1 MNKIRNR
8 IAVLAGSSV
17 VITIMIVMVI
27 FNITIRHKTERDAFN
42 ALNSQR
48 AAAEDYELSVYNP
61 ETIIIRKK
69 DEKESEAPVLYSL
82 KDKSIIDWVNVN
94 EAKDISRAVIDGN
107 TYYILKVEEED
118 IAPDFYVSSSYVAT
132 DDTTDSFVFGSED
145 LSMGISI
152 FDNTSIDSLISYV
165 DVSGEMKM
173 IKQIDIF
180 FILTALLVGTLSTA
194 SGYYLGRKLEQN
206 QLAQKNFF
214 ENTSHELKTPLTAIQ
229 GYAEGIQ
236 SGVITDL
243 AKTGQII
250 SAQTSKMSRMI
261 EEILCIARI
270 ESGAVQL
277 EKETVSLDELIQ
289 DCLMPLEGVV
299 KNKALDVKL
308 ELSEIKVSAD
318 VDRLEHAISN
328 LLMNAVKYAQ
338 TKVAVS
344 CTKEGI
350 SISNDCAPLS
360 DDTFK
365 HIFDRF
371 YTGRDGNTG
380 IGLSLAKE
388 LIELH
393 GWNISAERITDGI
406 LFRIVF

>member
-152 FDNTSIDSLISYV
+152 FDNTSIGSLISYV

-173 IKQIDIF
+173 IKQ
-180 FILTALLVGTLSTA
+180 S
-194 SGYYLGRKLEQN
+194 
-206 QLAQKNFF
+206 
-214 ENTSHELKTPLTAIQ
+214 
-229 GYAEGIQ
+229 
-236 SGVITDL
+236 
-243 AKTGQII
+243 
-250 SAQTSKMSRMI
+250 
-261 EEILCIARI
+261 
-270 ESGAVQL
+270 
-277 EKETVSLDELIQ
+277 
-289 DCLMPLEGVV
+289 
-299 KNKALDVKL
+299 
-308 ELSEIKVSAD
+308 
-318 VDRLEHAISN
+318 
-328 LLMNAVKYAQ
+328 
-338 TKVAVS
+338 
-344 CTKEGI
+344 
-350 SISNDCAPLS
+350 
-360 DDTFK
+360 
-365 HIFDRF
+365 
-371 YTGRDGNTG
+371 
-380 IGLSLAKE
+380 
-388 LIELH
+388 
-393 GWNISAERITDGI
+393 
-406 LFRIVF
+406 